1 MFRLH
6 QTLKQILSISHLTPS
21 QLYILQVSDR
31 EMEVI
36 KMSKRK
42 ILKTV
47 KLALSVLLSA
57 AKTIEKMGRPSKSGN
72 KTKRKA

>member
-1 MFRLH
+1 M
-6 QTLKQILSISHLTPS
+6 IPNLTPS

-36 KMSKRK
+36 KVSKRK

-47 KLALSVLLSA
+47 KPALSVLLSA
-57 AKTIEKMGRPSKSGN
+57 AKTIEKMGRPSKPGN

>member
-1 MFRLH
+1 M
-6 QTLKQILSISHLTPS
+6 IPNLTPS

-57 AKTIEKMGRPSKSGN
+57 AKTIEKMGRPSKPGN

>member
-1 MFRLH
+1 M
-6 QTLKQILSISHLTPS
+6 IPNLTPS

-36 KMSKRK
+36 KVSKRK

-57 AKTIEKMGRPSKSGN
+57 AKTIEKMGRPSKPGN

>member
-1 MFRLH
+1 
-6 QTLKQILSISHLTPS
+6 
-21 QLYILQVSDR
+21 
-31 EMEVI
+31 
-36 KMSKRK
+36 MSKRK

-57 AKTIEKMGRPSKSGN
+57 AKTIEKMGRPSKPGN